1 MKLTGKVWKFGP
13 HIDTDVII
21 PARYLAETD
30 PKKLAEHVMETAD
43 PEFARKVQPG
53 DFIVAG
59 PLFGMGSSR
68 EHAPIAIKGAGISA
82 VIAPS
87 FARIFQRNAI
97 NVGLPVLEAP
107 TVYEEAQEGDV
118 LEVDLGT
125 GKIVNK
131 RTGTVHQAS
140 TYPEFML
147 AIIRAGGLVPYVKQ
161 TLERSRA

>member
-1 MKLTGKVWKFGP
+1 MRLTGRVWKFGP
-13 HIDTDVII
+13 HIDTDTII

-30 PKKLAEHVMETAD
+30 TKKLAEHVMETVD
-43 PEFARKVQPG
+43 PDFAKKVREG
-53 DFIVAG
+53 DIIVAG

-97 NVGLPVLEAP
+97 NVGLPVLESAS
-107 TVYEEAQEGDV
+107 VYEETREGDE
-118 LEVDLGT
+118 LEIDLAT
-125 GKIVNK
+125 GSIVNK
-131 RTGTVHQAS
+131 TTGKTYQAS

-147 AIIRAGGLVPYVKQ
+147 GIIQAGGLVPYTKQ
-161 TLERSRA
+161 KLAGQRS